1 MHNRIA
7 HGLADCGT
15 LFAALLVFAGYC
27 GAQTP
32 APALTTL
39 HTFVNGASD
48 GIVPQG
54 VAVGSGGVIYGT
66 TARGGASGY
75 GTVFSLTPPAV
86 GLSGAWTETVLYSFT
101 GRSDGGGPLS
111 VAIGKDGVLYGTT
124 AAGGTGTA
132 TCAGGCGTVFSL
144 TPPALP
150 GGAWTESVLYSFT
163 GGNDGGAPAAGVAIG
178 SGPGGSPV
186 LYGTTAAG
194 GPGPCISPSPFP
206 GCGVV
211 FSLAPPAGTG
221 AGASWTEAVLYNLTS
236 PSPTGLAI
244 DSSGVLYGATQAGG
258 TGTNRICSALFGCG
272 TVYSLTPPK
281 GSPTGSGAWTPAVLY
296 NFSGGND
303 GFQPSAVTIGSGG
316 VLYGTNNSGGAS
328 GAGTVFSLTPSA
340 GAGGAWTESVLYTF
354 TGGRTDG
361 ANPASGVVIGNGG
374 ILYGTASAGGAATAG
389 AVFSLTPPSA
399 GSGAWTESLLY
410 SFKGGNDGALPY
422 VGVVFGGASGSP
434 GVLYGATAYGGPAN
448 AGTVFTLTPP
458 TSTTGAWT
466 ESVLYAFAGGAPG
479 SAVLSGVVAGS
490 GGVLYGTS
498 QGGGIGSCPSGCGTV
513 FSLTPPVGTGAW
525 TASVPYRFTG
535 GADGA
540 YPAAGVVIGSNG
552 VLYGATEL
560 GGTGSCTGT
569 GQPPGCGVVFSLT
582 PPALPGGA
590 WTETTLHNFSLANGT
605 CNPGGCSG
613 FTDGYYPT
621 TGVTLGSGGTLYGTT
636 GSGGSM
642 NSGTAFSLTP
652 PAVSGGAWT
661 GAVLYDFTAFTQY
674 NYSTTAG
681 PSGLAIG
688 SGGVLYGTTSGGGN
702 TSYNCAGAAGCGT
715 VFSLTPPAA
724 TGGAWTEST
733 VYEFPAPAS
742 PGNASNP
749 AAGVVVGN
757 GGVLYGTS
765 AGGTSYQGTLFSV
778 TPPLVAGGDWTGGVL
793 YNFTGSGSAG
803 SPSGLAMG
811 NGGVLYGTTP
821 YGSGSCTTNGSN
833 GCGTVFALIPPPSAD
848 GVWAEATL
856 YNFTGGSDGA
866 NPMAGVT
873 IGSGGVLY
881 GTTTGTNSAT
891 VFSLTVGNA
900 LSPSINPGGVVN
912 AASYTAPVAPG
923 SIASIFGNFLLSSPL
938 GATQSPLPDDLSGLS
953 LQFGGET
960 GAPLFFV
967 SGGQVNFQVPWE
979 LSGQSQATLAATLDN
994 AAGAAQ
1000 TVNLAPVAPAIFST
1014 NAAGTG
1020 QGAILDTS
1028 YRLVD
1033 STNPAAPGS
1042 FVLIYC
1048 TGLGAVSN
1056 RPATGSPAPSDPLA
1070 ESATPI
1076 VTIGGVTA
1084 NVQFSGLA
1092 PGYVGLYQVNAQ
1104 VPAGSATGSSVSVTI
1119 SMGGVTS
1126 NTVTMAVQ

>member
-1 MHNRIA
+1 
-7 HGLADCGT
+7 
-15 LFAALLVFAGYC
+15 
-27 GAQTP
+27 
-32 APALTTL
+32 
-39 HTFVNGASD
+39 
-48 GIVPQG
+48 
-54 VAVGSGGVIYGT
+54 
-66 TARGGASGY
+66 
-75 GTVFSLTPPAV
+75 
-86 GLSGAWTETVLYSFT
+86 
-101 GRSDGGGPLS
+101 
-111 VAIGKDGVLYGTT
+111 
-124 AAGGTGTA
+124 
-132 TCAGGCGTVFSL
+132 
-144 TPPALP
+144 
-150 GGAWTESVLYSFT
+150 
-163 GGNDGGAPAAGVAIG
+163 
-178 SGPGGSPV
+178 
-186 LYGTTAAG
+186 
-194 GPGPCISPSPFP
+194 
-206 GCGVV
+206 
-211 FSLAPPAGTG
+211 
-221 AGASWTEAVLYNLTS
+221 
-236 PSPTGLAI
+236 
-244 DSSGVLYGATQAGG
+244 
-258 TGTNRICSALFGCG
+258 
-272 TVYSLTPPK
+272 
-281 GSPTGSGAWTPAVLY
+281 
-296 NFSGGND
+296 
-303 GFQPSAVTIGSGG
+303 
-316 VLYGTNNSGGAS
+316 
-328 GAGTVFSLTPSA
+328 
-340 GAGGAWTESVLYTF
+340 
-354 TGGRTDG
+354 
-361 ANPASGVVIGNGG
+361 
-374 ILYGTASAGGAATAG
+374 
-389 AVFSLTPPSA
+389 
-399 GSGAWTESLLY
+399 
-410 SFKGGNDGALPY
+410 
-422 VGVVFGGASGSP
+422 
-434 GVLYGATAYGGPAN
+434 
-448 AGTVFTLTPP
+448 
-458 TSTTGAWT
+458 
-466 ESVLYAFAGGAPG
+466 
-479 SAVLSGVVAGS
+479 
-490 GGVLYGTS
+490 
-498 QGGGIGSCPSGCGTV
+498 
-513 FSLTPPVGTGAW
+513 
-525 TASVPYRFTG
+525 
-535 GADGA
+535 
-540 YPAAGVVIGSNG
+540 
-552 VLYGATEL
+552 
-560 GGTGSCTGT
+560 
-569 GQPPGCGVVFSLT
+569 
-582 PPALPGGA
+582 
-590 WTETTLHNFSLANGT
+590 
-605 CNPGGCSG
+605 
-613 FTDGYYPT
+613 
-621 TGVTLGSGGTLYGTT
+621 
-636 GSGGSM
+636 
-642 NSGTAFSLTP
+642 
-652 PAVSGGAWT
+652 
-661 GAVLYDFTAFTQY
+661 
-674 NYSTTAG
+674 
-681 PSGLAIG
+681 
-688 SGGVLYGTTSGGGN
+688 
-702 TSYNCAGAAGCGT
+702 